1 MPNWCENDLTVEG
14 PKEAIEEFIKF
25 AAGESPFDFN
35 KVIPYPEEFKRLD
48 DAAKAWD
55 REHAGMPHEE
65 RGTPPKDGFNSGGY
79 KWRVEHWGT
88 KWPAFH
94 VDIEEPVPM
103 YGGTVEVGFHFDT
116 AWSPPTPVIAKA
128 AERFPALTFELRY
141 FECGDCFNGLFRC
154 DGGAVVTDK
163 SGEYFGDRGG

>member
-1 MPNWCENDLTVEG
+1 
-14 PKEAIEEFIKF
+14 
-25 AAGESPFDFN
+25 
-35 KVIPYPEEFKRLD
+35 
-48 DAAKAWD
+48 
-55 REHAGMPHEE
+55 MPHEE

-103 YGGTVEVGFHFDT
+103 YGGTVEVVFHFDT

-128 AERFPALTFELRY
+128 AERFPRSLSSCDTSSAAIAST
-141 FECGDCFNGLFRC
+141 GCFVATEAR
-154 DGGAVVTDK
+154 
-163 SGEYFGDRGG
+163 S